1 MSDFFDLVKQR
12 ESCRNYNPDKRPTK
26 EQLVNCIEAAGLA
39 PSACNSQPWSFIVIN
54 DPQKSPEV
62 AHSIQASGINQF
74 TEKCPAFIVI
84 CEEPAYL
91 IGRPEPNQKYAQ
103 MDIGIAT
110 AHLCFAATQ
119 QGLSTCIMGAFDS
132 EKLHETLGLPADKNI
147 RLVLA
152 VGHAAN
158 DQLRP
163 KRRKAVD
170 EIMTYIG

>member
-91 IGRPEPNQKYAQ
+91 IGRPEPSRAKSEICTDGYRHCYRSPVLCRYPA
-103 MDIGIAT
+103 GT
-110 AHLCFAATQ
+110 VHLHHGRLRLGKAA
-119 QGLSTCIMGAFDS
+119 
-132 EKLHETLGLPADKNI
+132 
-147 RLVLA
+147 
-152 VGHAAN
+152 
-158 DQLRP
+158 
-163 KRRKAVD
+163 
-170 EIMTYIG
+170 